1 MNDPKVLDLLIV
13 DDEVLETEYLLTLL
27 PKTGFTFRNIA
38 VAFNVETAQ
47 EILLH
52 HPVDI
57 ILCDIEMPQGSGL
70 DLLRWVRE
78 RKIPCEALIITC
90 HPEFTYAQQAM
101 KLSSVDYLLKPID
114 LAQLTQGIHRC
125 VELLQQSWAAE
136 EYLHNAD
143 KMRDL
148 LFEDLMED
156 NYFGK
161 EELARRMQAVQL
173 DYTGEEKMVPLYFKM
188 DSSMKRAE
196 NGRDFARKTVLINVV
211 QDILFDFNLRPWM
224 FFPEEGA
231 FFVTFRLT
239 ELRGSL
245 GNFCEERLRKLLS
258 SSGDLLHIPMTCFVG
273 KLTSFW
279 ELSSQYRELREKS
292 SHFLTVRGEICM
304 PSFGP
309 QPSNIIAELFY
320 TDWRL
325 LLENGGFAKLRRKLE
340 PYLEELMMRKIV
352 PAEEVFYLSQKLIR
366 QINRFLHEEQADI
379 QETLTERDQQDLLMQ
394 GRFFLEDY
402 VGIVRRILTRLEEA
416 EKVQWSEALITNR
429 ICQYVQ
435 AHVEDDLDRQILAK
449 TFGLSPEHLSRLF
462 RQEKGYSLVSF
473 LTKTKLDYCC
483 KMFQTTNCSV
493 RQAAERVGY
502 TNFSYFSK
510 LFREHYG
517 CTPQQY
523 KEQLWQSNGTE

>member
-1 MNDPKVLDLLIV
+1 
-13 DDEVLETEYLLTLL
+13 
-27 PKTGFTFRNIA
+27 
-38 VAFNVETAQ
+38 
-47 EILLH
+47 
-52 HPVDI
+52 
-57 ILCDIEMPQGSGL
+57 
-70 DLLRWVRE
+70 
-78 RKIPCEALIITC
+78 
-90 HPEFTYAQQAM
+90 
-101 KLSSVDYLLKPID
+101 
-114 LAQLTQGIHRC
+114 
-125 VELLQQSWAAE
+125 
-136 EYLHNAD
+136 
-143 KMRDL
+143 
-148 LFEDLMED
+148 
-156 NYFGK
+156 
-161 EELARRMQAVQL
+161 
-173 DYTGEEKMVPLYFKM
+173 
-188 DSSMKRAE
+188 
-196 NGRDFARKTVLINVV
+196 
-211 QDILFDFNLRPWM
+211 
-224 FFPEEGA
+224 
-231 FFVTFRLT
+231 
-239 ELRGSL
+239 
-245 GNFCEERLRKLLS
+245 
-258 SSGDLLHIPMTCFVG
+258 
-273 KLTSFW
+273 
-279 ELSSQYRELREKS
+279 
-292 SHFLTVRGEICM
+292 
-304 PSFGP
+304 
-309 QPSNIIAELFY
+309 
-320 TDWRL
+320 
-325 LLENGGFAKLRRKLE
+325 
-340 PYLEELMMRKIV
+340 MRKIV